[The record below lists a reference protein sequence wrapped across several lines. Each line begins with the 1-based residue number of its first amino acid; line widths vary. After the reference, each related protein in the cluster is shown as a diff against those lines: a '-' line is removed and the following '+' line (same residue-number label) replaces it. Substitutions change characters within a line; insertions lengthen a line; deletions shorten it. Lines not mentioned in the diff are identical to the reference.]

1 MHRVIVL
8 LSFTIFSLTLSA
20 QSKDVKAIR
29 QLLSTQSAAWN
40 NGDLDGYMKG
50 YWENDSLMFVGK
62 SGVTY
67 GYANTLKNYKK
78 GYPDTVA
85 MGKLTFTEIRTQQ
98 LSRKYCFIVGKWFLK
113 RSIGDISGHF
123 NLLLEKI
130 KGRWYIIV
138 DHSS

>member
-1 MHRVIVL
+1 MRLIIAL
-8 LSFTIFSLTLSA
+8 LSFIIFSLTLSA

-29 QLLSTQSAAWN
+29 QLLSNQSAAWN
-40 NGDLDGYMKG
+40 NGNLDGYMKG

-78 GYPDTVA
+78 GYPDTAA
-85 MGKLTFTEIRTQQ
+85 MGKLSFTELKIQK
-98 LSRKYCFIVGKWFLK
+98 LSRKYYFIVGKWFLR
-113 RSIGDISGHF
+113 RSIGDLSGHF

-130 KGRWYIIV
+130 NGRWYIIV